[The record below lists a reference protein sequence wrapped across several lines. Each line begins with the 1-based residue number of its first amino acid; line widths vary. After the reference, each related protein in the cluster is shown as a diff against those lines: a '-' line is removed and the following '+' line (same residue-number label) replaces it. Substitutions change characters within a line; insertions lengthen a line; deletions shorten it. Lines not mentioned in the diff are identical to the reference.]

1 MRVTDAL
8 LAIIAL
14 VFTWNVYRAQRN
26 TALSFDL
33 FDLILE
39 NGRVSKA
46 SVAFMVTLAATTW
59 VMIRLT
65 MDGKL
70 TELYFGAY
78 GTMWVAPIVARLF
91 TNPANKGPD
100 NDSK

>member
-8 LAIIAL
+8 LALIAL
-14 VFTWNVYRAQRN
+14 VIALNLYRAQRN
-26 TALSFDL
+26 VDLSFDL

-39 NGRVSKA
+39 NGRVSKV

-59 VMIRLT
+59 VLVRLT

-78 GTMWVAPIVARLF
+78 GTMWVAPIIARLF
-91 TNPANKGPD
+91 SPPTPPKELPP
-100 NDSK
+100 